1 MGFSSFSGLIVR
13 PGIDRCNMTDGWPQ
27 PPHEGVVS
35 AAKAHQPSSLEDIYT
50 ITYFGKGAIF
60 SDEHRK
66 WVREGRPETRPASI
80 YQADQDKRRLIISY
94 SHV

>member
-35 AAKAHQPSSLEDIYT
+35 AATAHQPSSLEDIYT
-50 ITYFGKGAIF
+50 NIFLERGNFLRRAQKMGQGRSPGNQTGKHIPGG
-60 SDEHRK
+60 S
-66 WVREGRPETRPASI
+66 G
-80 YQADQDKRRLIISY
+80 
-94 SHV
+94 

>member
-35 AAKAHQPSSLEDIYT
+35 AATAHQPSSLEDIYT

-66 WVREGRPETRPASI
+66 WVGKVARKPDRQAYTRGIRIRDGS
-80 YQADQDKRRLIISY
+80 
-94 SHV
+94 